1 MGTDPDD
8 ELDDN
13 DNLASCEMFDVE
25 ELIKDMV
32 LRT

>member
-1 MGTDPDD
+1 MGDPP
-8 ELDDN
+8 EKLDKN

-32 LRT
+32 PQT